1 MLQSLIKHPNATL
14 KRAVRKA
21 RLALAPDSLATF
33 TLEDGLRFTC
43 KLGSSTGR
51 ILTMGTI
58 EAAERAFFRQ
68 ELKPGQVFFDIGA
81 NLGLFALTAAKRV
94 GPTGRVYAFE
104 PSAREARL
112 LQHNVDQNGFTNVT
126 IVRGALS
133 DHEGEARFAVATD
146 GGTNSLAK
154 TTHPEQV
161 IQTWETVPLTTL
173 DAFVT
178 KHAIERVHMMKID
191 VEGGECDVLR
201 GGARLFSRADA
212 PVVLSE
218 FCDLTAAGF
227 NSSGAALY
235 DAWTSYGYVLHNLTG
250 DGSRVS
256 LVPVKQKATYDYAN
270 LVSIKSGAKSI

>member
-58 EAAERAFFRQ
+58 EATERAFFRQ
-68 ELKPGQVFFDIGA
+68 ELQPGQVFFDIGA
-81 NLGLFALTAAKRV
+81 NLGLFTLTAAKRV
-94 GPTGRVYAFE
+94 GPSGRVFAFE

-112 LQHNVDQNGFTNVT
+112 LQHNIDQNGFKNVT

-133 DHEGEARFAVATD
+133 DHEGKARFAVATD

-161 IQTWETVPLTTL
+161 IQNWETVPLTTL
-173 DAFVT
+173 DSFVA

-201 GGARLFSRADA
+201 GGSALFSRTDA

-235 DAWTSYGYVLHNLTG
+235 DAWTAYGFALHELVG
-250 DGSRVS
+250 DGSKLTLKPAAR
-256 LVPVKQKATYDYAN
+256 QTHYDYVN
-270 LVSIKSGAKSI
+270 LVAAKPTA

>member
-1 MLQSLIKHPNATL
+1 MLRSLIKYPKLTL

-21 RLALAPDSLATF
+21 RLAISPDSLATF

-58 EAAERAFFRQ
+58 EATERAFFRQ

-81 NLGLFALTAAKRV
+81 NLGLFTLTAAKCV
-94 GPTGRVYAFE
+94 GPSGRVYAFE

-112 LQHNVDQNGFTNVT
+112 LQHNIDQNGFTNVT

-173 DAFVT
+173 DVFVT
-178 KHAIERVHMMKID
+178 KHQITRVNMMKID

-201 GGARLFSRADA
+201 GGAAIFSCADA
-212 PVVLSE
+212 PVVLTE

-235 DAWTSYGYVLHNLTG
+235 DAWTAYGYTLHELVASGPQLT
-250 DGSRVS
+250 
-256 LVPVKQKATYDYAN
+256 LEPATPKASYDYAN
-270 LVSIKSGAKSI
+270 LVAIKPRA

>member
-43 KLGSSTGR
+43 RLGSSTGR

-58 EAAERAFFRQ
+58 EATERAFFRQ
-68 ELKPGQVFFDIGA
+68 ELQPGQVFFDIGA
-81 NLGLFALTAAKRV
+81 NLGLFTLTAAKRV
-94 GPTGRVYAFE
+94 GPSGRVFAFE

-112 LQHNVDQNGFTNVT
+112 LQHNIDQNGFKNVT

-161 IQTWETVPLTTL
+161 IQNWETVPLTTL
-173 DAFVT
+173 DAFVA

-201 GGARLFSRADA
+201 GGSALFSRADA

-235 DAWTSYGYVLHNLTG
+235 DAWTAYGYALHELVG
-250 DGSRVS
+250 DGSK
-256 LVPVKQKATYDYAN
+256 LTLKPVARQTQYDYAN
-270 LVSIKSGAKSI
+270 LVAVKPTA